1 MCFLGGLENT
11 AAQTA
16 DDDGRYFFTLTTT
29 STGRNS
35 FLKIMHLLASTFL
48 CGNLPFL
55 LLLLHESTV
64 ERHFSFNFYSHL
76 HKYKSK
82 TLNKS

>member
-16 DDDGRYFFTLTTT
+16 DDGRYFFTLTTT